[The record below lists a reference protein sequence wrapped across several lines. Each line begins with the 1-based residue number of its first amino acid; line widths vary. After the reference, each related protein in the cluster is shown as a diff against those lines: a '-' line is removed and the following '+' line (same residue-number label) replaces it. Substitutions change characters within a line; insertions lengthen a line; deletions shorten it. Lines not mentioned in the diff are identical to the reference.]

1 MVNRKKILIFAA
13 AAVLGASLPA
23 PGGIVFAAQ
32 TEDAEETAQAPD
44 PREAVLADVG
54 DGAGLPGGGQD
65 GTASGV
71 MHGPDVPP
79 SVMRYDEWKGFTYT
93 KDTKFD
99 LRTYWT
105 VTMYDHSFP
114 EDHGLFRDPDNIEDA
129 VLEIVDAKAEPVGGE
144 MKLRSGGFVDV
155 TIELYWSGTM
165 NGTEAEE
172 MYEHYYR
179 HPWYVQWNENTVYPC
194 DAYTGT
200 SLLNYT
206 GVDGDAEDGS
216 LSPGQA
222 SASSMAESDV
232 TWQGRTYRLFAKSDI
247 RNASFDDW
255 YERQDGGKYRFT
267 IPCALETTI
276 TLRMPADYDGMVLA
290 IDKDITDQRDNNIT
304 KNGEFISF
312 PDLYADIL
320 TTASGVR
327 QSADDFYF
335 VKVSDLL
342 EHFRSKH

>member
-13 AAVLGASLPA
+13 AAVLGVSLPA
-23 PGGIVFAAQ
+23 PGGPAFAEQ
-32 TEDAEETAQAPD
+32 TEESGESVQTQDI
-44 PREAVLADVG
+44 REAVLADVG
-54 DGAGLPGGGQD
+54 DGTGQQGGDQD
-65 GTASGV
+65 NAASGV

-79 SVMRYDEWKGFTYT
+79 SGMRYDEWKGFRYT
-93 KDTKFD
+93 KDTKFN

-105 VTMYDHSFP
+105 VTMYDHSVP
-114 EDHGLFRDPDNIEDA
+114 EDHGLFRDPEHIEDA

-144 MKLRSGGFVDV
+144 MKLRSGGFVDI

-194 DAYTGT
+194 DAYTGI

-206 GVDGDAEDGS
+206 GVDDTEDGS
-216 LSPGQA
+216 ISPGQA

-255 YERQDGGKYRFT
+255 YEHQDGDKYRFT

-276 TLRMPADYDGMVLA
+276 TLRVPADYDGMVLA
-290 IDKDITDQRDNNIT
+290 IDKDITDQRDAHIT

-312 PDLYADIL
+312 SDLYADIL
-320 TTASGVR
+320 TTSSGVR

-335 VKVSDLL
+335 IKVSDLL
-342 EHFRSKH
+342 EHFQSQH